1 MSRTLPVRPA
11 MLPAELVPRGMSLSQ
26 LIAVLRARI
35 RLVVAVG
42 LVVLL
47 LSAVVSLAMT
57 PQYRATALLQ
67 LDFDVYDPLLQRD
80 LSPNL
85 AESYMA
91 TQVDTVGS
99 GRVLGEV
106 VRQLG
111 WLDDAERVAPLR
123 AKVAGADTES
133 LIAFMV
139 DEMRKS
145 LEIRREGDTRL
156 VSITYEADDRMLAAR
171 VPNLIAAVFL
181 EQHQRASTAP
191 ARASADRF
199 GAEIEQLR
207 RRVDEAQR
215 ALAEFRQGSG
225 LIDLDHQLDVDGD
238 RLSDL
243 NRRTR
248 RALESEVAAIRNALE
263 AETRRHVEALRAS
276 ADAASRAL
284 AQVRAEMAAQR
295 SRVLDTRRQSEE
307 GARYQRDLQA
317 AQQLYEAAL
326 RNSGN
331 VMLVSN
337 SNNANARLAGEATPP
352 LTHFTPKLRVN
363 LLLGMVV
370 GGFLGLLAAL
380 AMELI
385 DRRVRSREDI
395 ERELGV
401 DVLLELGPAR

>member
-1 MSRTLPVRPA
+1 
-11 MLPAELVPRGMSLSQ
+11 
-26 LIAVLRARI
+26 
-35 RLVVAVG
+35 
-42 LVVLL
+42 
-47 LSAVVSLAMT
+47 
-57 PQYRATALLQ
+57 
-67 LDFDVYDPLLQRD
+67 
-80 LSPNL
+80 
-85 AESYMA
+85 
-91 TQVDTVGS
+91 
-99 GRVLGEV
+99 
-106 VRQLG
+106 
-111 WLDDAERVAPLR
+111 
-123 AKVAGADTES
+123 
-133 LIAFMV
+133 MV

-207 RRVDEAQR
+207 QRVDEAQR

-238 RLSDL
+238 RLIDL
-243 NRRTR
+243 NRRLSDAEAEARSTRLRRDAALGSAGQADAGVLGSSTVEALKSQLSQRQAELINASARLGPQHPTR

-337 SNNANARLAGEATPP
+337 SNYANARLAGEATPP

-370 GGFLGLLAAL
+370 GGFLGLLVAL